1 MSIASELN
9 NLEGNIGDAYDAVN
23 DMSGIIPQHKN
34 MANLD
39 QAIRTIP
46 QSQGATYTAG
56 NGINIDANN
65 EISVDTSV
73 VATQTDLAGKQDT
86 LTAGSNMTISNNV
99 ISAKVD
105 SALSASSTNPV
116 QNSVVKAALDGF
128 ISEDDLYS
136 EVCGSG
142 TTITFQDAPDNAPL
156 SDFKLKGETS
166 QNGTPTPDAPV
177 AVQTV
182 TGENVVKVRGKNL
195 LELPSAGTA
204 DGVTYSIN
212 SDGTFNIHG
221 TNNSG
226 HEILFSYYL
235 DSGEFQSVDYTL
247 GAREAL
253 PYGLS
258 CRCEIYKGVTWKRSF
273 VSVSSTRQTK
283 TGTPDFTDANRIR
296 VAISIAN
303 GATVNIDNVGIQL
316 ELGSSASSFEPYQEQ
331 SYEVNLGKN
340 LAKMANGAYSY
351 SEADQT
357 FTLLDGSITTTRTNG
372 SYQGGAINI
381 STGALN
387 RWSKFCASD
396 SHLTG
401 SGGTYT
407 LTFSRTGDV
416 VVSSSSPRACIY
428 GFIYDNDGNNTSG
441 NGQLLVDLSR
451 QTSGT
456 YTLNLDADR
465 HLGALVFYSQYIS
478 YSDVEFKVQ
487 LEKGSQ
493 ATSYAPYKTPIE
505 LCKIGDYQD
514 YIYKSGDKWYVRKE
528 IGEIPS
534 YAGETIST
542 DYVSTTGSLTTGATI
557 YYVLAAPTDT
567 EITNEALVAQLEA
580 ILSQGH
586 TYAGTNNITTV
597 IAAGNAQGELEICY
611 TKTLLPIATET
622 NLGLVQIG
630 SGLSITPNGVLSA
643 TGGGAAQN
651 EPIVVWLDW
660 DSVGTDL
667 EILGTAT
674 GQFMDNYTSSA
685 TAVGSSFFAGAVSDN
700 KQVIIRT
707 GGGLPAPGRDW
718 ATETVRPVQV
728 NYNGLG
734 SATMYFWH
742 ETMFV
747 RAQCPNS
754 GTTWTFTKL
763 SV

>member
-1 MSIASELN
+1 MSIASELT
-9 NLEGNIGDAYDAVN
+9 NLESNIGDAYDAVN

-46 QSQGATYTAG
+46 QSSGPTPGDGTLTIQK
-56 NGINIDANN
+56 NG
-65 EISVDTSV
+65 ST
-73 VATQTDLAGKQDT
+73 VATF
-86 LTAGSNMTISNNV
+86 TANQ
-99 ISAKVD
+99 
-105 SALSASSTNPV
+105 STNTTANITVPTKTSDIT
-116 QNSVVKAALDGF
+116 NDSGF

-136 EVCGSG
+136 EVCGSD

-182 TGENVVKVRGKNL
+182 TGENVVKIRGKNL

-204 DGVTYSIN
+204 DGVTYSVN

-258 CRCEIYKGVTWKRSF
+258 CRCEIYSGVTWKRSF

-283 TGTPDFTDANRIR
+283 TGTPDFTDADRVR

-316 ELGSSASSFEPYQEQ
+316 EKGSSASSFEPYQEQ

-351 SEADQT
+351 SAAGQT
-357 FTLLDGSITTTRTNG
+357 FTLLDGSITTTRTDG

-381 STGALN
+381 STGELN
-387 RWSKFCASD
+387 RWTKFCASD

-456 YTLNLDADR
+456 YTLDLAADR

-493 ATSYAPYKTPIE
+493 ATSYAAYFTPIE

-514 YIYKSGDKWYVRKE
+514 HIYRSGDKWYVRKE

-557 YYVLAAPTDT
+557 YYVLATPTDT
-567 EITNEALVAQLEA
+567 EITNEALIAQLEA
-580 ILSQGH
+580 ILSQGY

-630 SGLSITPNGVLSA
+630 SGLSITPNGVLS
-643 TGGGAAQN
+643 TWAAQN

-685 TAVGSSFFAGAVSDN
+685 TAVGSSFFAGALSDN
-700 KQVIIRT
+700 KQVVIRT
-707 GGGLPAPGRDW
+707 GGGLPVPGRDW
-718 ATETVRPVQV
+718 ARETVRPVQV
-728 NYNGLG
+728 NYEASNG
-734 SATMYFWH
+734 ATIYFWH